1 VSVTVKVVKMKALSP
16 FLPDAPTLASLFAGA
31 GVLIAAEANDR
42 ERSRPRAT
50 GSNPPTSS
58 RLSQG
63 TLASTVPGSPASATS
78 TLPSTIRFPVSTVTA
93 TIPSKGPLRASIPPL
108 EPANA
113 ATPGATIG
121 ATPGATIGATS
132 SGVHVVPPR
141 AHTGS
146 TTPPATVAV
155 PPSAA
160 AATEQLTDE
169 AALQLMFGRR
179 DRGAPPLQQRFEAFV
194 DWLAT
199 GVGAQASFVADVDG
213 LVLANRNVPET
224 YVVAIASLSHAEQSV
239 LDYMPRPQEGSTM
252 LELDETRYLQV
263 IRVETVVGRL
273 IIGAIVAAPLS
284 RTICAMVRRLMR
296 IGVEWEAVR

>member
-1 VSVTVKVVKMKALSP
+1 MSVTVKVVKMKALSP

-31 GVLIAAEANDR
+31 GVVIPVEANDR
-42 ERSRPRAT
+42 ERARPRPSGTSPPAASRQPAPAPTPAT
-50 GSNPPTSS
+50 T
-58 RLSQG
+58 
-63 TLASTVPGSPASATS
+63 AASAS
-78 TLPSTIRFPVSTVTA
+78 PIRFPVSTVTA
-93 TIPSKGPLRASIPPL
+93 SIPTKGPLRASIPPL
-108 EPANA
+108 EPANGG
-113 ATPGATIG
+113 TSSPS
-121 ATPGATIGATS
+121 S

-141 AHTGS
+141 AHTGA

-155 PPSAA
+155 PPAPL
-160 AATEQLTDE
+160 ATEQLTDE

-179 DRGAPPLQQRFEAFV
+179 DRSAPPLQQRFEAFV

-199 GVGAQASFVADVDG
+199 GVGAHASFVADVDG

-224 YVVAIASLSHAEQSV
+224 YVVATASLSHAEQSV

>member
-31 GVLIAAEANDR
+31 GVVIAAEANDR
-42 ERSRPRAT
+42 ERSRPRAA
-50 GSNPPTSS
+50 GSNPPASS

-63 TLASTVPGSPASATS
+63 TLASTVPVSPASATP

-113 ATPGATIG
+113 TTPG
-121 ATPGATIGATS
+121 ATPGATSGATS